1 MGQVSSDA
9 VRLFH
14 ELQSSGG
21 FSGPTLSI
29 SAGPLPSAVFF
40 LPLSPVWTTQ
50 NISTLPAL
58 TLSFYRVLR
67 ASPYTAEN
75 LPYLTR
81 SLPGCEILST
91 KKTPQI
97 NEFFLMLLKS
107 GPIDKAPSKSNPM
120 GTPLALAG
128 TCYLILAAPLAFVS
142 FFPHH
147 VLNWD

>member
-58 TLSFYRVLR
+58 TLSSYRVLR

-107 GPIDKAPSKSNPM
+107 GPVDKAPSKSNPSC
-120 GTPLALAG
+120 TPLVPAG
-128 TCYLILAAPLAFVS
+128 TCQLIPKMPLLYS
-142 FFPHH
+142 FALHY
-147 VLNWD
+147 